1 MPFVMIL
8 IGLLLI
14 VGGILAVSALI
25 ISKQPRAKELIDKVV
40 PFQGFIGV
48 ALLALGIIFLLGW
61 IGKMD
66 EISRVGDLYSMF
78 PFAFYLG
85 TPVAIVLGFL
95 LGMPLIA
102 KWIPGETPAEQKA
115 MEMQRKLAGF
125 SSIIGI
131 VGIVFGLLMLYYR
144 FKSVDMHGHSF
155 NLVKGVFGAYGK

>member
-14 VGGILAVSALI
+14 VGGILAVSGFI
-25 ISKQPRAKELIDKVV
+25 ISKKPEAKAMIDKIV

-48 ALLALGIIFLLGW
+48 ALLALGVIFLVGW

-66 EISRVGDLYSMF
+66 QISRIGDKYAMF

-85 TPVAIVLGFL
+85 TAAAIALGFL

-115 MEMQRKLAGF
+115 MEMQKKLAGF
-125 SSIIGI
+125 STIIG
-131 VGIVFGLLMLYYR
+131 VLGLVFGLLMLYYR
-144 FKSVDMHGHSF
+144 FKSIGEY